1 MDTHGN
7 SVSGLSTA
15 ARWVLSLAT
24 AGALVLALATPNRAQ
39 TADAQPEALSKQRAA
54 LYLQATRAPL
64 ADLESDVNH
73 LAILSETC
81 RVEHGAQA
89 CGLPDKPLES
99 SKLDERYAY
108 YVRRPVEAH
117 SKGQG
122 LKIDR
127 RNWVGPGA
135 PPKAGTSDK

>member
-1 MDTHGN
+1 MDTYGN
-7 SVSGLSTA
+7 SVSAVSGA
-15 ARWVLSLAT
+15 ARWVLSLAV
-24 AGALVLALATPNRAQ
+24 AGALVLALAPPGPAQ
-39 TADAQPEALSKQRAA
+39 TADAQPEVLSKQRTA
-54 LYLQATRAPL
+54 LYLKATRAPL

-99 SKLDERYAY
+99 SKLEELYAY

-117 SKGQG
+117 SKVQG

-127 RNWVGPGA
+127 RNWEGSRP
-135 PPKAGTSDK
+135 TLSR